1 MPTTDDLAPQN
12 PRDDGPLT
20 NEQFRAIVGAAR
32 KQHGDATLHKHL
44 RTDPVAAK
52 QVSAG
57 RKSVRNAKLRAW
69 VYTACPAHTR
79 RGFMRP
85 RRGLR
90 CV

>member
-20 NEQFRAIVGAAR
+20 NEQFRAIVRAAR

-57 RKSVRNAKLRAW
+57 RKSVAEREAARVGLHRL
-69 VYTACPAHTR
+69 PGAHPTW
-79 RGFMRP
+79 
-85 RRGLR
+85 LHAAA
-90 CV
+90 